1 MDYCQVILSSVP
13 TQSPYRQY
21 LSRRKSFRAPN
32 QRSLFDVRLEGKEVI
47 TYQVEGDEVVRYR
60 NNLFALFQQ
69 IFLPTV
75 LFIGIIIMLGFGV
88 YYLYFTTALH
98 GPNRQ
103 YRTGNSI
110 VLVPFA
116 ILAVLGW
123 WIYQYVD
130 WANYFF
136 QITHDQIL
144 IIERPPLEK
153 RTGDPLFSLKI
164 LFLPIMNTMLD
175 WVCSFKVGK
184 VHINVGSKIITLRSV
199 FDHRFVQQDIDH
211 HRNARNAQL
220 QRERSTREAG
230 E

>member
-1 MDYCQVILSSVP
+1 M
-13 TQSPYRQY
+13 
-21 LSRRKSFRAPN
+21 
-32 QRSLFDVRLEGKEVI
+32 
-47 TYQVEGDEVVRYR
+47 
-60 NNLFALFQQ
+60 
-69 IFLPTV
+69 
-75 LFIGIIIMLGFGV
+75 
-88 YYLYFTTALH
+88 
-98 GPNRQ
+98 
-103 YRTGNSI
+103 
-110 VLVPFA
+110 PFA

-144 IIERPPLEK
+144 IIEQPPLEK
-153 RTGDPLFSLKI
+153 ERRS
-164 LFLPIMNTMLD
+164 PIQLEDIVSTDYEHDVGLGLLLN
-175 WVCSFKVGK
+175 VGK

-199 FDHRFVQQDIDH
+199 FDPRFVQQDIDR